1 MRTTINI
8 DEHLLAEAK
17 LRAARQHRTIGS
29 VLEDALRALLD
40 DETRSVRP
48 AGDRYELP
56 RFSYDNPG
64 LAPGVDLYDKEQLAD
79 LQGSDYRK
87 AGF

>member
-29 VLEDALRALLD
+29 ILEDALRALFD
-40 DETRSVRP
+40 DESQAARP
-48 AGDRYELP
+48 PGDRYELP
-56 RFSYDNPG
+56 RFSYANPG
-64 LAPGVDLYDKEQLAD
+64 LAPSVDLYDKEQMAD

-87 AGF
+87 SGF